1 MKFRVLIALVLTGV
15 SANVFAKSE
24 FLDFF
29 MSHYKISDSST
40 LGSKACLICHQT
52 EDDYTKMN
60 VYGADLKMEMAAIG
74 YTAFLGA
81 FSKSYAA
88 TPDLNVALH
97 VALAAAL
104 AGAFAGFGVDQI
116 VYHYVKTT
124 EATK

>member
-1 MKFRVLIALVLTGV
+1 MNTQFDYKILLFRVATG
-15 SANVFAKSE
+15 A
-24 FLDFF
+24 
-29 MSHYKISDSST
+29 
-40 LGSKACLICHQT
+40 
-52 EDDYTKMN
+52 
-60 VYGADLKMEMAAIG
+60 

-116 VYHYVKTT
+116 VYHYVKNT